1 MYCESCSATIPDDAS
16 TCPNCGVSMAL
27 FLQKK
32 PVHTVTQTVPDFVKS
47 PGSQPETTEA
57 PAAVQ
62 ATANAQPVGAY
73 SNSATVNHAKEPINK
88 TAVAGLVLG
97 IISAVLAIFPYTY
110 FLLFIGWGFF
120 LFIIPLFGLAFSIIG
135 LKDDNGR
142 KSSKA
147 SAGIILSVV
156 SSIFILCVFFFV
168 FVPAMKKAQEMME
181 EWTAHARAM
190 SPNGLLDTGY
200 AYEENTGLD
209 FSYDG
214 YDIISLHID
223 SYDIAL

>member
-1 MYCESCSATIPDDAS
+1 MYCESCGATIPDDAS

-32 PVHTVTQTVPDFVKS
+32 AVHTVTQTVPDFVKV
-47 PGSQPETTEA
+47 PGSQPEVNAT
-57 PAAVQ
+57 PAVQ
-62 ATANAQPVGAY
+62 ATANAQPVGAD
-73 SNSATVNHAKEPINK
+73 SNTVAVTPAKEPANK

-110 FLLFIGWGFF
+110 KLLFEGWGFF

-135 LKDDNGR
+135 LKNENGR
-142 KSSKA
+142 RSSKA
-147 SAGIILSVV
+147 VAGIILSVV
-156 SSIFILCVFFFV
+156 STIFILCLFFFV
-168 FVPAMKKAQEMME
+168 FVPGMKMMRE
-181 EWTAHARAM
+181 IMEDWESHSRAW

-200 AYEENTGLD
+200 IYDENTGVD
-209 FSYDG
+209 FSYNG